1 MILDVL
7 VGLAMHAEP
16 TPDPSVAPTIH
27 TATDRPFAAARPNRG
42 AHSRTVAL
50 AALPPKGWERF
61 AACVI
66 NRESHGSPTILNG
79 EGSGAAGLV
88 QFMPDWRHGLPYI
101 VRERLIQFGMPKAL
115 ARSVRVYLSRLHYI
129 DRYPEVYQRI
139 GFAEVLE
146 DGEWGHW
153 SGHTCNGLVPA

>member
-1 MILDVL
+1 MILDVV

-16 TPDPSVAPTIH
+16 TPATPAAPATH
-27 TATDRPFAAARPNRG
+27 TASDRPFAAARPNRG

-66 NRESHGSPTILNG
+66 NRESHGSPTVLNG